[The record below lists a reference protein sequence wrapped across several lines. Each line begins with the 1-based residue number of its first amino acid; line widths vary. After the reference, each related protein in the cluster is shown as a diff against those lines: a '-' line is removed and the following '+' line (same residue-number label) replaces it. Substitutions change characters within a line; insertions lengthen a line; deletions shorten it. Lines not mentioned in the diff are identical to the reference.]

1 VLIVDDNATNR
12 MVLHSQLLR
21 WGMLPIAVTDG
32 ASALE
37 AIASSVATNS
47 PFTVVIIDGIMPG
60 MDGLA
65 LAQQIKREAT
75 GKEPTLM
82 MLSSMGHAEADA
94 RQSGFQFCLTKPVRH
109 SDLFDAVM
117 TAVGQRAS
125 PSGPTRHQPGRL
137 TPRRPLKIL
146 LAEDHPVNQRLAVAI
161 LQNWGHTVSVAANGK
176 KAVEAFS
183 REPFDLI
190 VMDVQMPELNGL
202 EATRTIRRM
211 EQTTGGHIFIVAM
224 TAHAF
229 KGDREQ
235 CLAAGMDGYVSK
247 PINSNDLFTTIES
260 LFDGNAA
267 RNPQPAEP
275 VAVGSHF
282 DPALLMDRVGGDV
295 QLLKEV
301 LHLFFEDAE
310 KSVETIGHALS
321 RDDAA
326 EVERAAHRL
335 KGALSSME
343 LRGTADLAAQLEQMG
358 QSRQL
363 AGAHQL
369 MRDIASN
376 IAQARPALEALT
388 RQRAA

>member
-1 VLIVDDNATNR
+1 
-12 MVLHSQLLR
+12 MVVMKCLQKPQDLR
-21 WGMLPIAVTDG
+21 Y
-32 ASALE
+32 
-37 AIASSVATNS
+37 SST
-47 PFTVVIIDGIMPG
+47 T
-60 MDGLA
+60 A
-65 LAQQIKREAT
+65 LA
-75 GKEPTLM
+75 
-82 MLSSMGHAEADA
+82 
-94 RQSGFQFCLTKPVRH
+94 
-109 SDLFDAVM
+109 SDLRAWLNNEPVSARSSTIAQVM
-117 TAVGQRAS
+117 T
-125 PSGPTRHQPGRL
+125 RL
-137 TPRRPLKIL
+137 FRESHH
-146 LAEDHPVNQRLAVAI
+146 AAI

-183 REPFDLI
+183 RDPFDLI

-224 TAHAF
+224 TAHAL

-260 LFDGNAA
+260 VFDGTAA
-267 RNPQPAEP
+267 RNQPPAEP

-282 DPALLMDRVGGDV
+282 DPALLMDRVGGDI

-343 LRGTADLAAQLEQMG
+343 LRGTADRAAQLEQMG